1 MHQRIPFFMLPSPHC
16 LTSAIANIENPMIVT
31 WVLVNSITGDCVR
44 RYFAYTFDSLDL
56 AFTRWSRSKLYRSW
70 SCIIRIAIV
79 RGRWWSTWSSRM
91 SRSWRMRIN
100 QIGIIRGWNS
110 RLVYWMREI
119 HLVPLCDGRLWLWFW
134 FALYPFTDAIYAKLL
149 SVYG

>member
-1 MHQRIPFFMLPSPHC
+1 
-16 LTSAIANIENPMIVT
+16 
-31 WVLVNSITGDCVR
+31 
-44 RYFAYTFDSLDL
+44 
-56 AFTRWSRSKLYRSW
+56 
-70 SCIIRIAIV
+70 
-79 RGRWWSTWSSRM
+79 
-91 SRSWRMRIN
+91 MRIN

-119 HLVPLCDGRLWLWFW
+119 HLVPLRDGRLWLWFW